1 MFSQTGRSLY
11 EEFTM
16 VVTLKEQIRVVDPI
30 WIDIF
35 RHLRHEQVE
44 PRHIKTLEE
53 LCPTNP
59 LSPATDFSQK
69 PWNSAVLVTPRHTI
83 RTEWNRHALRK
94 HCVDNNHQLFVVP
107 RTGCRSLNSAEVD
120 ALLARISNSKTENNE
135 LPVTLELAIGMPV
148 LVTQNLHTELDMTN
162 GARSV
167 VVEIVLNRAEAI
179 PSRSQPIVQL
189 LYPPS
194 FVLVKMNHS
203 CAPRFGLES

>member
-1 MFSQTGRSLY
+1 
-11 EEFTM
+11 M

-148 LVTQNLHTELDMTN
+148 LVTQNLHTGHNE
-162 GARSV
+162 RSTQRSRRHRPKSCRSNPV
-167 VVEIVLNRAEAI
+167 PFSTDRSASISTLIRSGENEPFVRSAFRLRKLSCHSHQPHPKVLPA
-179 PSRSQPIVQL
+179 
-189 LYPPS
+189 
-194 FVLVKMNHS
+194 
-203 CAPRFGLES
+203 